1 MANWAEVEMAVILP
15 SRNKDRFL
23 GFFLDPDGSNDRKKG
38 KQGYLIGQKHNSQ
51 VNNLS
56 ITIDYIRFS

>member
-23 GFFLDPDGSNDRKKG
+23 GFFLDPDGSNDKKKG
-38 KQGYLIGQKHNSQ
+38 KHLKRCFLESME
-51 VNNLS
+51 
-56 ITIDYIRFS
+56 RR

>member
-23 GFFLDPDGSNDRKKG
+23 GFFLDPDGSNGNRVESEK
-38 KQGYLIGQKHNSQ
+38 
-51 VNNLS
+51 
-56 ITIDYIRFS
+56 